1 MLPISGSKGR
11 SSSATSRSNSML
23 PQYLR
28 RIIKWQQMDV
38 EYTFWQMLHL
48 CTSPKV
54 VYQHTKY
61 HKQTKNQWARD
72 DPAFVVIC
80 SLLLLVAT
88 MAYCAAQIISPGC
101 LLLLSGTT
109 TVPHM
114 PVFVVISVL
123 LFHFL
128 IMGAVLAT
136 FCWFLTNSYLREE
149 SPNSH
154 VVEQRVEWQVRKLLL
169 SIYQLYAFDVHCN
182 SFFPLFVMLYVIHY
196 FLSPL
201 LVAHGFIPVLLSNL
215 LFMVAACYYH
225 YLNFL
230 GYDGKLIYYLLYCF
244 SLQIKVLAFVYYAA
258 VLPFLERTTFFLY
271 PIGVFIVLSPIL
283 ILSGFNPSRYF
294 MNMYFSQRL

>member
-1 MLPISGSKGR
+1 MLPTATKGR
-11 SSSATSRSNSML
+11 SSSSLSSSSSRPNSTLL
-23 PQYLR
+23 PYLR

-80 SLLLLVAT
+80 SLLLAVAT
-88 MAYCAAQIISPGC
+88 LAYCAAYDHS
-101 LLLLSGTT
+101 SG
-109 TVPHM
+109 HAL
-114 PVFVVISVL
+114 FVVFSVL
-123 LFHFL
+123 VFHFL
-128 IMGAVLAT
+128 LTGIFLAT

-149 SPNSH
+149 APNSY
-154 VVEQRVEWQVRKLLL
+154 VVEQRVEWM
-169 SIYQLYAFDVHCN
+169 YAFDVHCN
-182 SFFPLFVMLYVIHY
+182 SFFPMFVLLYVIHY

-201 LVAHGFIPVLLSNL
+201 LVAHGFIPELLSNL
-215 LFMVAACYYH
+215 LFMVGASYYH

-230 GYDGKLIYYLLYCF
+230 GYD
-244 SLQIKVLAFVYYAA
+244 

-271 PIGVFIVLSPIL
+271 PIGVVIVLSPIL

-294 MNMYFSQRL
+294 MNIYFSRQI

>member
-1 MLPISGSKGR
+1 MLPTISKGR
-11 SSSATSRSNSML
+11 TPSNVR
-23 PQYLR
+23 PNPVFPHYLR
-28 RIIKWQQMDV
+28 RIIKWRQMDI

-80 SLLLLVAT
+80 ILLLAFSTL
-88 MAYCAAQIISPGC
+88 AYCAAYDCS
-101 LLLLSGTT
+101 TA
-109 TVPHM
+109 HA
-114 PVFVVISVL
+114 VFVIISVL

-128 IMGAVLAT
+128 LTGVVLAAC
-136 FCWFLTNSYLREE
+136 CWFLTNNYLREE
-149 SPNSH
+149 APNSH
-154 VVEQRVEWQVRKLLL
+154 AVEQRVEW
-169 SIYQLYAFDVHCN
+169 LYAFDIHCN
-182 SFFPLFVMLYVIHY
+182 SFFPMFIILYVIHY

-215 LFMVAACYYH
+215 LFMVAVSYYH

-230 GYDGKLIYYLLYCF
+230 GYD
-244 SLQIKVLAFVYYAA
+244 

-271 PIGVFIVLSPIL
+271 PIGIVIVLSPIM
-283 ILSGFNPSRYF
+283 ILSGFNPSRYI

>member
-1 MLPISGSKGR
+1 MLPTTSRGR
-11 SSSATSRSNSML
+11 ASSSSTYRANSSTF

-80 SLLLLVAT
+80 SLLLVVAA
-88 MAYCAAQIISPGC
+88 MAYCAA
-101 LLLLSGTT
+101 
-109 TVPHM
+109 
-114 PVFVVISVL
+114 
-123 LFHFL
+123 
-128 IMGAVLAT
+128 
-136 FCWFLTNSYLREE
+136 FLTNAYLREE
-149 SPNSH
+149 APNSH
-154 VVEQRVEWQVRKLLL
+154 VVEQRVEW
-169 SIYQLYAFDVHCN
+169 LYAFDVHCN
-182 SFFPLFVMLYVIHY
+182 SFFPMFVMLYVIHY

-215 LFMVAACYYH
+215 LFMVAASYYH

-230 GYDGKLIYYLLYCF
+230 GYD
-244 SLQIKVLAFVYYAA
+244 

-271 PIGVFIVLSPIL
+271 PIGAVIVLSPIL
-283 ILSGFNPSRYF
+283 ILSGFNPSRYV
-294 MNMYFSQRL
+294 MNVYFSQRV